1 MQQDKADMFIM
12 TNAKYFPAEKVYLV
26 KEKIMAQDDS
36 RVTALSS
43 IEFKDPMTLLLISIF
58 LGCFGI
64 DRFMLGDVGLGIVK
78 LVTMGGCGIWT
89 VIDWFLIQNK
99 TREINFNAIMM
110 RL

>member
-1 MQQDKADMFIM
+1 MQQDKADIFIM
-12 TNAKYFPAEKVYLV
+12 TNSKYFPPEKIFLL

-36 RVTALSS
+36 RVTLLSS

-58 LGCFGI
+58 LGSFGV

-78 LVTMGGCGIWT
+78 LLTFGGCGIWT
-89 VIDWFLIQNK
+89 IIDWFLIQQK
-99 TREINFNAIMM
+99 TRETNFNEIMM